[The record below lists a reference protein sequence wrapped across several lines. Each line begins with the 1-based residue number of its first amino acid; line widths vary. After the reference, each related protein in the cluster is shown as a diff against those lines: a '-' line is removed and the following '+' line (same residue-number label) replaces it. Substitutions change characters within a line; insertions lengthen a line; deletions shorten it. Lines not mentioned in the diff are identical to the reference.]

1 MIIRLTR
8 TSTAEVQKRMLE
20 IRDEG
25 GVVALGRVLT
35 LVVHTQIGGEEEAIR
50 AANAASR
57 EHPMRV
63 IVVSRNPDH
72 VNAGEEARLD
82 AELRVGADAGASE
95 VVLLQC
101 YGELGSHLLG
111 IVQGLLLPDAP
122 VVAWWPSFMPT
133 LPSGSQL
140 GQIAQRRITDS
151 AKQADPRAAI
161 LGLAGCYA
169 PGDTDLA
176 WTRLTNWRA
185 HLAALLD
192 QPPFEQVTSGRV
204 SGDLANPS
212 THLMAAWL
220 RLRLGVDVELEDAGE
235 APVGSSGLHAV
246 ELHRPSGDSS
256 LKRVRDTVGSH
267 AQPGQP
273 EHHVALSTRGLEDQ
287 LAEELRKLDAD
298 DMYRQVLLAIASH
311 ADERAAA

>member
-1 MIIRLTR
+1 MIIRLAR
-8 TSTAEVQKRMLE
+8 TSTAEIQRRMLE
-20 IRDEG
+20 IREEG

-35 LVVHTQIGGEEEAIR
+35 LVVHTQIGAEEEAIR

-72 VNAGEEARLD
+72 VNAGEDARLD

-122 VVAWWPSFMPT
+122 VVAWWPSFMPER
-133 LPSGSQL
+133 PSGSQL

-151 AKQADPRAAI
+151 GAQADPAAAI
-161 LGLAGCYA
+161 RGLAGCYE

-192 QPPFEQVTSGRV
+192 QPPFEAVRAARV
-204 SGDLANPS
+204 EGDLGNPS
-212 THLMAAWL
+212 VHLMAAWL
-220 RLRLGVDVELEDAGE
+220 RLRLRVPVELDASGE
-235 APVGSSGLHAV
+235 VATGSSGLHEV
-246 ELHRPSGDSS
+246 RLERESGHSS
-256 LKRVRDTVGSH
+256 LTRLRESVGVLE
-267 AQPGQP
+267 QPGQP
-273 EHHVALSTRGLEDQ
+273 PHRVALSTRGLEDQ
-287 LAEELRKLDAD
+287 LAEELRKLAAD
-298 DMYRQVLLAIASH
+298 DMYRQVLTAIAEE
-311 ADERAAA
+311 AG

>member
-1 MIIRLTR
+1 MIIRLSR
-8 TSTAEVQKRMLE
+8 TTTAEVQRRMLE

-35 LVVHTQIGGEEEAIR
+35 LVVHTQIGAEEEAIR

-63 IVVSRNPDH
+63 IVVSRNPDR
-72 VNAGEEARLD
+72 VSAKEEPRLD

-122 VVAWWPSFMPT
+122 VVAWWPSFMPDR
-133 LPSGSQL
+133 PSGAQL

-151 AKQADPRAAI
+151 GKQKDPRGAI
-161 LGLAGCYA
+161 LSLAACYA

-176 WTRLTNWRA
+176 WTRLTNWRG

-192 QPPFEQVTSGRV
+192 QPPYEAVRSGLV
-204 SGDLANPS
+204 SGDLSNPS
-212 THLMAAWL
+212 VHLMAAWL
-220 RLRLGVDVELEDAGE
+220 ELRLGIEVEKVEAGDT
-235 APVGSSGLHAV
+235 PVGSSGLHAV
-246 ELHRPSGDSS
+246 ELRRETGDSS
-256 LKRVRDTVGSH
+256 LTRVRDSVGVLE
-267 AQPGQP
+267 QPGQP
-273 EHHVALSTRGLEDQ
+273 SHHVALSTRGLEDQ

-298 DMYRQVLLAIASH
+298 DMYRQVLVSTL
-311 ADERAAA
+311 EGR

>member
-1 MIIRLTR
+1 MIIRLSR
-8 TSTAEVQKRMLE
+8 TTTSEVQRRMLE

-35 LVVHTQIGGEEEAIR
+35 LVVHTQIGAEEEAIR

-63 IVVSRNPDH
+63 IVVSRNPDD
-72 VNAGEEARLD
+72 VNAGEEPRLD

-122 VVAWWPSFMPT
+122 VVAWWPSFMPET
-133 LPSGSQL
+133 PSAAQL
-140 GQIAQRRITDS
+140 GEISQRRITDS
-151 AKQADPRAAI
+151 GRQPDPHAAI
-161 LGLAGCYA
+161 LALAGCYA

-192 QPPFEQVTSGRV
+192 QPPYEPVRGGRV
-204 SGDLANPS
+204 AGDLGNPS
-212 THLMAAWL
+212 VHLMAAWL
-220 RLRLGVDVELEDAGE
+220 QLRLGVPIEKLEAAE
-235 APVGSSGLHAV
+235 TPTGSSGLHEV
-246 ELHRPSGDSS
+246 ELQRDSGVSS
-256 LKRVRDTVGSH
+256 LIRLRDSVGVLT
-267 AQPGQP
+267 QPGQP
-273 EHHVALSTRGLEDQ
+273 QHHVALSTRGLEDQ
-287 LAEELRKLDAD
+287 LAEELRKLAPD
-298 DMYRQVLLAIASH
+298 DMYGQVLLSMLQQ
-311 ADERAAA
+311 AA

>member
-1 MIIRLTR
+1 MIIRLSR
-8 TSTAEVQKRMLE
+8 TTTAEVQRRMLE
-20 IRDEG
+20 IREEG

-35 LVVHTQIGGEEEAIR
+35 LVIHTQIGGEEEAIR
-50 AANAASR
+50 AANQASR

-72 VNAGEEARLD
+72 VNADEEPRLD

-122 VVAWWPSFMPT
+122 VVAWWPSFMPET
-133 LPSGSQL
+133 PSASQL
-140 GQIAQRRITDS
+140 GQISQRRITDS
-151 AKQADPRAAI
+151 GKQPDPHAAI
-161 LGLAGCYA
+161 ITLAGCYQ

-192 QPPFEQVTSGRV
+192 QPPFEPVHGGVV
-204 SGDLANPS
+204 SGDLGNPS
-212 THLMAAWL
+212 VHLMAAWL
-220 RLRLGVDVELEDAGE
+220 QLRLRVPIEKVEAGE
-235 APVGSSGLHAV
+235 TPTGSSGLHAV
-246 ELHRPSGDSS
+246 ELHRSSGESS
-256 LKRVRDTVGSH
+256 LTRVRDSVGILR
-267 AQPGQP
+267 QPGQP

-287 LAEELRKLDAD
+287 LAEELRKLAPD
-298 DMYRQVLLAIASH
+298 DMYRQVLASTL
-311 ADERAAA
+311 EEAA

>member
-1 MIIRLTR
+1 MIIRLSR
-8 TSTAEVQKRMLE
+8 TTTAEVQRRMLE
-20 IRDEG
+20 IREEG

-72 VNAGEEARLD
+72 VSAREEPRLD

-101 YGELGSHLLG
+101 YGEIGSHLLG

-122 VVAWWPSFMPT
+122 VVAWWPSFMPDR
-133 LPSGSQL
+133 PSGSQL

-151 AKQADPRAAI
+151 GKQKDPHGAI
-161 LGLAGCYA
+161 LALAGCYA

-176 WTRLTNWRA
+176 WTRLTNWRG

-192 QPPFEQVTSGRV
+192 QPPFEAVHAGAV
-204 SGDLANPS
+204 SGDLSNPS
-212 THLMAAWL
+212 VHLMAAWL
-220 RLRLGVDVELEDAGE
+220 ELRLGVSIEKQEAGDT
-235 APVGSSGLHAV
+235 PTGSSGLHAV
-246 ELHRPSGDSS
+246 ELHRETGDSS
-256 LKRVRDTVGSH
+256 LTRVRDSVGVLV
-267 AQPGQP
+267 QPGQP
-273 EHHVALSTRGLEDQ
+273 SHHVALSTRGLEDQ

-298 DMYRQVLLAIASH
+298 DMYRQVLLSTLE
-311 ADERAAA
+311 ER

>member
-1 MIIRLTR
+1 MIIRLSR
-8 TSTAEVQKRMLE
+8 TNTAEVQRRMLE

-35 LVVHTQIGGEEEAIR
+35 LVIHTQIGAEEEAIR
-50 AANAASR
+50 AANQASR

-72 VNAGEEARLD
+72 INAGEEPRLD

-122 VVAWWPSFMPT
+122 VVAWWPSFMPER
-133 LPSGSQL
+133 PSGSQL
-140 GQIAQRRITDS
+140 GEIAQRRITDS
-151 AKQADPRAAI
+151 GKQPDAHAAI
-161 LGLAGCYA
+161 LTLAGCYA

-192 QPPFEQVTSGRV
+192 QPPYEPVRSGPET
-204 SGDLANPS
+204 GDLDNPS
-212 THLMAAWL
+212 VHLMAAWL
-220 RLRLGVDVELEDAGE
+220 RLRLQVPVEQLEAGDT
-235 APVGSSGLHAV
+235 PTGSSGLHAV
-246 ELHRPSGDSS
+246 ELDRDSGVSS
-256 LKRVRDTVGSH
+256 LTRARDSVGVLV
-267 AQPGQP
+267 QPGQP
-273 EHHVALSTRGLEDQ
+273 SHHIALSTRGLEDH
-287 LAEELRKLDAD
+287 LAEELRKLDPD
-298 DMYRQVLLAIASH
+298 DMYRQVLLSIA
-311 ADERAAA
+311 EEPR

>member
-1 MIIRLTR
+1 MIIRLSR
-8 TSTAEVQKRMLE
+8 TTTAEVQRRMLE

-35 LVVHTQIGGEEEAIR
+35 LVVHTQIGAEEEAIR

-63 IVVSRNPDH
+63 IVVSRNPDR
-72 VNAGEEARLD
+72 VSAKEEPRLD

-122 VVAWWPSFMPT
+122 VVAWWPSFMPDR
-133 LPSGSQL
+133 PSGAQL

-151 AKQADPRAAI
+151 GKQKDPRGAI
-161 LGLAGCYA
+161 LSLAACYA

-176 WTRLTNWRA
+176 WTRLTNWRG

-192 QPPFEQVTSGRV
+192 QPPYEAVRSGLV
-204 SGDLANPS
+204 SGDLSNPS
-212 THLMAAWL
+212 VHLMAAWL
-220 RLRLGVDVELEDAGE
+220 ELRLGIEVEKVEAGDT
-235 APVGSSGLHAV
+235 PVGSSGLHAV
-246 ELHRPSGDSS
+246 ELHRETGDSS
-256 LKRVRDTVGSH
+256 LTRVRDSVGVLE
-267 AQPGQP
+267 QPGQP
-273 EHHVALSTRGLEDQ
+273 SHHVALSTRGLEDQ

-298 DMYRQVLLAIASH
+298 DMYRQVLVSTL
-311 ADERAAA
+311 EGR

>member
-1 MIIRLTR
+1 MIIRLSR
-8 TSTAEVQKRMLE
+8 TTTAEVQRRMLE

-35 LVVHTQIGGEEEAIR
+35 LVVHTQIGAEEEAIR

-63 IVVSRNPDH
+63 IVVSRNPDR
-72 VNAGEEARLD
+72 VSAREEPRLD

-122 VVAWWPSFMPT
+122 VVAWWPSFMPDR
-133 LPSGSQL
+133 PSGAQL

-151 AKQADPRAAI
+151 GKQKDPHGAI
-161 LGLAGCYA
+161 LSLAACYA

-192 QPPFEQVTSGRV
+192 QPPYEAVRSGLV
-204 SGDLANPS
+204 SGDLDNPS
-212 THLMAAWL
+212 VHLMAAWL
-220 RLRLGVDVELEDAGE
+220 ELRLGIEVEKVEAGDT
-235 APVGSSGLHAV
+235 PTGSSGLHAV
-246 ELHRPSGDSS
+246 ELHRETGDSS
-256 LKRVRDTVGSH
+256 LTRVRDSVGVLQ
-267 AQPGQP
+267 QPGQP
-273 EHHVALSTRGLEDQ
+273 SHHVALSTRGLEDQ

-298 DMYRQVLLAIASH
+298 DMYRQVLVSTLE
-311 ADERAAA
+311 DR